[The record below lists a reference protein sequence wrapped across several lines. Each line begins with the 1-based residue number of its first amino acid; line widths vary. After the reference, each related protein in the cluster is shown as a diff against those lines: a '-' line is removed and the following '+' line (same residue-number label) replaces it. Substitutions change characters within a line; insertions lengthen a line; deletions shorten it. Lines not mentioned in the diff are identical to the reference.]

1 VIHDHRQARALRVAG
16 IDRARPAALLFRE
29 RMLTGLVCIVCGRSY
44 PPGDYQ
50 TCPACGPEG
59 ILDARYDYDAAR
71 LSLTVEELARR
82 EHTIWR
88 YRELLPVSEC
98 ARRPP
103 LQVGWTPIYEVPRL
117 ARAVGVA
124 RLFLKDEGRNPTSS
138 FKDRASVIGVAKALE
153 FGYAAIAC
161 ASTGNAASSLAGM
174 AASVGLPAFIFV
186 PERAPEPKIAQLLMF
201 GATVFRVCGT
211 YEQAFDLCRA
221 ACDRFRWYNRN
232 SGTNP
237 FLVEGKKTAGLE
249 IAEQFTAGLM
259 LDGAL
264 PDWVVVSV
272 GDGCTIGGITKGLH
286 EFKRLGLATALPRML
301 GVQAA
306 GASPI
311 VTAFEAASDVSP
323 SSADTLADSIA
334 VGTPRNWRR
343 ALAWV
348 RASRGAMLA
357 VPDADILDAMRITAR
372 LGAVFG
378 EPAGVAGVAGLRA
391 AVAKGLVSPDATVLA
406 VITGNGLKDIRS
418 AVEAAGR
425 PHDVRPD
432 IDAVDAIVGS

>member
-1 VIHDHRQARALRVAG
+1 
-16 IDRARPAALLFRE
+16 
-29 RMLTGLVCIVCGRSY
+29 
-44 PPGDYQ
+44 
-50 TCPACGPEG
+50 
-59 ILDARYDYDAAR
+59 
-71 LSLTVEELARR
+71 
-82 EHTIWR
+82 
-88 YRELLPVSEC
+88 
-98 ARRPP
+98 
-103 LQVGWTPIYEVPRL
+103 
-117 ARAVGVA
+117 
-124 RLFLKDEGRNPTSS
+124 
-138 FKDRASVIGVAKALE
+138 VAKALE

-201 GATVFRVCGT
+201 GAAVFRVRGT
-211 YEQAFDLCRA
+211 YEQAFELCRT
-221 ACDRFRWYNRN
+221 ACERFRWYNRN

-249 IAEQFTAGLM
+249 IAEQFTTGQM

-264 PDWVVVSV
+264 PDWVAVSV

-286 EFKRLGLATALPRML
+286 EFKRLGLAKALPRML

-311 VTAFEAASDVSP
+311 VTAFAAKADLVP
-323 SSADTLADSIA
+323 SGADTLADSIA

-357 VPDADILDAMRITAR
+357 VPDTDILDAMRITAR
-372 LGAVFG
+372 LGGVFG

-391 AVAKGLVSPDATVLA
+391 AVAKGLVAADATVLA

-432 IDAVDAIVGS
+432 INAIEAIVRR